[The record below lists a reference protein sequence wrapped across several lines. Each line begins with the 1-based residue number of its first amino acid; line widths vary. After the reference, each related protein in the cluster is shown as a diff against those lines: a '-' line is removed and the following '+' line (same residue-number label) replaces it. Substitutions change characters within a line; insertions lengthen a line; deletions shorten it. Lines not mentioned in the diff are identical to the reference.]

1 MIYGGQFYDSDWN
14 SDDYIDV
21 LWWCQSA
28 NNNSDINQYTS
39 RGFTGQI
46 ALARS
51 RGLPGYEGFVHLYN
65 F

>member
-28 NNNSDINQYTS
+28 NNDSDINQYTS
-39 RGFTGQI
+39 RGSQV
-46 ALARS
+46 
-51 RGLPGYEGFVHLYN
+51 GLH
-65 F
+65 